1 MTGLVRKSTLDM
13 KYKIPDTIGLV
24 TKIDFNAKVAEIEN
38 KIPDVAVSINE
49 SDFDAKLNNI
59 SNRGT
64 LNQTK

>member
-1 MTGLVRKSTLDM
+1 M

-24 TKIDFNAKVAEIEN
+24 TKIDFNAKAAEIEN

-64 LNQTK
+64 LNKTK

>member
-1 MTGLVRKSTLDM
+1 MTGLVKSTLNM

-38 KIPDVAVSINE
+38 KIPDVAAFINE

-64 LNQTK
+64 SNKTK

>member
-1 MTGLVRKSTLDM
+1 MTGLVRKSTLNM
-13 KYKIPDTIGLV
+13 NYKIPDTIGLG

-38 KIPDVAVSINE
+38 KTPDVAVFINE

-64 LNQTK
+64 LNKTK